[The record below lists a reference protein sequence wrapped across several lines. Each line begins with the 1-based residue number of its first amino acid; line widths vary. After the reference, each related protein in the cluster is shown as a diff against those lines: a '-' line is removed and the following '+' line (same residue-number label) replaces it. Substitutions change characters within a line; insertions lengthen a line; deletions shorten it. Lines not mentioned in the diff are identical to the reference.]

1 MCQLI
6 THGNG
11 IAIANKHLGK
21 GISLKLDG
29 AKPLLAQLKSSIPF
43 TAAFTFPHVNQ
54 DLSIRYWL
62 SVSRIDP
69 DADVK
74 LLTVPAPQTV
84 ANIKTG
90 TIDASS
96 TGDPWPFCL
105 VNDKIGFMTA
115 LTAEIWKNHPEE
127 YFAMTGD
134 WVDQHPKATKALLKG
149 IMEAQQ

>member
-1 MCQLI
+1 M
-6 THGNG
+6 
-11 IAIANKHLGK
+11 
-21 GISLKLDG
+21 
-29 AKPLLAQLKSSIPF
+29 
-43 TAAFTFPHVNQ
+43 
-54 DLSIRYWL
+54 
-62 SVSRIDP
+62 
-69 DADVK
+69 
-74 LLTVPAPQTV
+74 LTVPAPQTV